1 MPYLVHAADDRQQML
16 DAVGVRSMVDLLVDV
31 PKAIR
36 SLRLDLSDGLSE
48 HETMARVRELAGRNR
63 VFEDRL
69 CFRGGGVYR
78 RFIPA
83 AVAAVISKPEFYTAY
98 TPYQPEASQGTL
110 QAIFE
115 FQTLIA
121 ELTGMDVA
129 NASLYDGATALAEA
143 AMMAAVQT
151 GREKLVVTGYLHPEY
166 LEVLRCYGEG
176 RGLEVQI
183 GLDQLDADTAA
194 VLFQQPNFLG
204 LLEDA
209 SAVTE
214 LAHRHGALSVACVD
228 PISLG
233 LVTAPGEYGADIAVG
248 EGQQLGLPPS
258 FGGPHVGFI
267 ACRRALMRRLP
278 GRLVGATADAG
289 GRRGFVLTLT
299 AREQH
304 IRRAKATSN
313 ICTNHS
319 LCALAASVYLTYMGP
334 EGLRHIAEVSY
345 ERAHALAERLVA
357 IPGMELAFPDRHFL
371 NEFPV
376 RMFHVEQS
384 LADLRDVGILGGL
397 PVGQWY
403 PELDDVV
410 VFCCTEVNDP
420 KAIATAVEVLSRTAP
435 GTPTPG
441 IPTLAAHA
449 APLPGG
455 GRSSVRGAS
464 AEVRG

>member
-16 DAVGVRSMVDLLVDV
+16 DALGVRSVDDLLGDI
-31 PKAIR
+31 PAAIR
-36 SLRLDLSDGLSE
+36 TRQLDLPDGLSE
-48 HETMARVRELAGRNR
+48 QETMRRVRELAGRNR

-69 CFRGGGVYR
+69 WFRGGGVYR

-83 AVAAVISKPEFYTAY
+83 AVSAVTSKPEFYTAY

-143 AMMAAVQT
+143 AMMAVVDT
-151 GREKLVVTGYLHPEY
+151 GRQKVVVAGHLHPEY
-166 LEVLRCYGEG
+166 VEVLRCFADG
-176 RGLEVQI
+176 RGFDVRVGVQHV
-183 GLDQLDADTAA
+183 ATDTAA

-204 LLEDA
+204 LFEDA
-209 SAVTE
+209 SGLTE
-214 LAHRHGALSVACVD
+214 LAHRNGALSVATVD

-233 LVTAPGEYGADIAVG
+233 LIAPPGEYDADIAVG

-267 ACRRALMRRLP
+267 ACRRDLMRRLP
-278 GRLVGATADAG
+278 GRLVGSTVDAS

-334 EGLRHIAEVSY
+334 EGLRQVADVSY
-345 ERAHALAERLVA
+345 QRAHVLADHLSA
-357 IPGMELAFPDRHFL
+357 IPGIELAFPDRQFL

-376 RMFHVEQS
+376 RMFHVEQC
-384 LADLRDVGILGGL
+384 LTRLRDAGILGGL
-397 PVGQWY
+397 PVGRWY
-403 PELDDVV
+403 PELDGVV

-420 KAIATAVEVLSRTAP
+420 DAIQTLVRVLSESAAAAQV
-435 GTPTPG
+435 PT
-441 IPTLAAHA
+441 TS
-449 APLPGG
+449 
-455 GRSSVRGAS
+455 GRSSERGQ
-464 AEVRG
+464 GGQG

>member
-1 MPYLVHAADDRQQML
+1 MPYLVHSTDDRRAML
-16 DAVGVRSMVDLLVDV
+16 EALGAASMDELLVDI
-31 PKAIR
+31 PARLRLR
-36 SLRLDLSDGLSE
+36 SLGLEPGLSE
-48 HETMARVRELAGRNR
+48 QETMARMRALAGRNR

-69 CFRGGGVYR
+69 WFRGAGVYR

-83 AVAAVISKPEFYTAY
+83 AVSAVISKPEFYTAY

-143 AMMAAVQT
+143 AMMAVVHT
-151 GREKLVVTGYLHPEY
+151 GRHEVVTAGCLHPEY
-166 LEVLRCYGEG
+166 AEVLRCYGDG
-176 RGLEVQI
+176 RGFQLRS
-183 GLDQLDADTAA
+183 GLDHVGPETAA
-194 VLFQQPNFLG
+194 VIFQQPSFLG

-209 SAVTE
+209 SGLTDI
-214 LAHRHGALSVACVD
+214 AHRHGALSIACVD

-233 LVTAPGEYGADIAVG
+233 MLAPPGEYGADIAVG
-248 EGQQLGLPPS
+248 EGQQLGLAPS
-258 FGGPHVGFI
+258 YGGPHVGFI
-267 ACRRALMRRLP
+267 ASRQELVRRLP
-278 GRLVGATADAG
+278 GRLVGEARDDR
-289 GRRGFVLTLT
+289 GRRGYVLTLT

-334 EGLRHIAEVSY
+334 EGLRQVAEVSHQ
-345 ERAHALAERLVA
+345 RAHALAERLAA
-357 IPGMELAFPDRHFL
+357 IPGIELAFPDRHFL

-376 RMFHVEQS
+376 RMFHVEHH
-384 LADLRDVGILGGL
+384 LARLREAGVLGGL
-397 PVGQWY
+397 PAGPSFPDQ
-403 PELDDVV
+403 PDLANVV

-420 KAIATAVEVLSRTAP
+420 AAIDLVVDVMAEAARTAEEE
-435 GTPTPG
+435 
-441 IPTLAAHA
+441 
-449 APLPGG
+449 
-455 GRSSVRGAS
+455 RR
-464 AEVRG
+464 

>member
-1 MPYLVHAADDRQQML
+1 ML
-16 DAVGVRSMVDLLVDV
+16 TALGLDSVEDLLADI
-31 PKAIR
+31 PKG
-36 SLRLDLSDGLSE
+36 LRRDTLELPAGLSE
-48 HETMARVRELAGRNR
+48 LDTMARLRELAGRNR
-63 VFEDRL
+63 VFADRL

-83 AVAAVISKPEFYTAY
+83 AVSAVTSKPEFYTAY

-143 AMMAAVQT
+143 AVMAVVQT
-151 GREKLVVTGYLHPEY
+151 GREKLVVAGYMHPEY
-166 LEVLRCYGEG
+166 VEVLRCYGEG
-176 RGLEVQI
+176 RGFEVQL
-183 GLDQLDADTAA
+183 GLDRVGEDTAA

-204 LLEDA
+204 LFEDA
-209 SAVTE
+209 PAITQ
-214 LAHRHGALSVACVD
+214 LAHRHGALSVASVD

-233 LVTAPGEYGADIAVG
+233 LIAPPGDYGADIAVG

-267 ACRRALMRRLP
+267 ACRRDLIRRLP
-278 GRLVGATADAG
+278 GRLVGSAVDAR

-334 EGLRHIAEVSY
+334 EGLRHIADVSY
-345 ERAHALAERLVA
+345 QRAHALAEQLTAV
-357 IPGMELAFPDRHFL
+357 PGIELAFPDRQFL
-371 NEFPV
+371 NEFPL

-384 LADLRDVGILGGL
+384 LASMREAGILGGL
-397 PVGQWY
+397 PVGRWY
-403 PELDDVV
+403 PDLDGVV

-420 KAIATAVEVLSRTAP
+420 DSIRTLVEVLSQSGRAVTVP
-435 GTPTPG
+435 P
-441 IPTLAAHA
+441 AASRF
-449 APLPGG
+449 PEGLP
-455 GRSSVRGAS
+455 R
-464 AEVRG
+464 

>member
-1 MPYLVHAADDRQQML
+1 MPYLVHAADDRQEMQ
-16 DAVGVRSMVDLLVDV
+16 DALGVASVEELLVDI
-31 PKAIR
+31 PRSIR
-36 SLRLDLSDGLSE
+36 TEHLDLPAGLSE
-48 HETMARVRELAGRNR
+48 FETMASVRAMASRNR
-63 VFEDRL
+63 VFDDRL
-69 CFRGGGVYR
+69 WFRGGGVYR

-83 AVAAVISKPEFYTAY
+83 AVSAVTSKPEFYTAY

-121 ELTGMDVA
+121 ELTAMDVA

-143 AMMAAVQT
+143 AMMAVVET
-151 GREKLVVTGYLHPEY
+151 GRQQVVVAEYVHPEY

-176 RGLEVQI
+176 RGFAVKV
-183 GLDQLDADTAA
+183 GLDHVGEETAA

-204 LLEDA
+204 LLEDTA
-209 SAVTE
+209 GFSE

-233 LVTAPGEYGADIAVG
+233 LIAPPGEYGADVAVG

-258 FGGPHVGFI
+258 LGGPHLGFI
-267 ACRRALMRRLP
+267 ACRRDLMRRLP
-278 GRLVGATADAG
+278 GRLVGEAFDG
-289 GRRGFVLTLT
+289 RGRRGFVLTLT

-304 IRRAKATSN
+304 IRRARATSN

-334 EGLRHIAEVSY
+334 DGLRQIAEVSY
-345 ERAHALAERLVA
+345 QRAHALADRLAA
-357 IPGMELAFPDRHFL
+357 IPGFELAFPDRHFL

-384 LADLRDVGILGGL
+384 LARSRDAGILGGL
-397 PVGQWY
+397 PVSRWY
-403 PELDDVV
+403 PELEGVV

-420 KAIATAVEVLSRTAP
+420 EAIESLVEVLSQGAV
-435 GTPTPG
+435 
-441 IPTLAAHA
+441 AAV
-449 APLPGG
+449 GE
-455 GRSSVRGAS
+455 RR
-464 AEVRG
+464 